1 MASGAKDPTK
11 RQVVPIQL
19 VAAEDKDPAI
29 QEISDGVV
37 PPADLPVPKQVEDT
51 SPTFPVV
58 EETVLSS
65 RVELGSSIGQ
75 QNKQPNQKHNQ
86 PSPLGAKGSA
96 AQIFSA
102 AVPRGESLAKFSANS
117 GDAQSSMEQ
126 RETLG
131 MVDSK
136 TPKQSDQLLMGTPPF
151 STDESMIMRERGCA
165 CLTYAV

>member
-19 VAAEDKDPAI
+19 VAAEDKDPTL

-86 PSPLGAKGSA
+86 P
-96 AQIFSA
+96 
-102 AVPRGESLAKFSANS
+102 RGN
-117 GDAQSSMEQ
+117 
-126 RETLG
+126 T
-131 MVDSK
+131 
-136 TPKQSDQLLMGTPPF
+136 SDGY
-151 STDESMIMRERGCA
+151 SE
-165 CLTYAV
+165 